1 MSEVDVLAL
10 PRPVSAL
17 IVDDVVLRP
26 FEPADIDALYA
37 YRNDRELVSQLGGF
51 SVGYSRSDL
60 ATWIERRRTVTD
72 EILWAIADVSDDRCI
87 GHVGLYRIDA
97 RVRRA
102 EIAILIGERDRQ
114 GRGIGTAV
122 TRAVVTYGFREL
134 NLHRIAL
141 QVLATND
148 RAMRFYES
156 LGFTREGSLRHH
168 QFRDGAYVDMVLM
181 SILDDEWATKFG

>member
-1 MSEVDVLAL
+1 M
-10 PRPVSAL
+10 
-17 IVDDVVLRP
+17 VLRR
-26 FEPADIDALYA
+26 FELSDIDALYR
-37 YRNDRELVSQLGGF
+37 YRNDRDLVSQLGGF
-51 SVGYSRSDL
+51 SVGYSKAELAEWIDRRRSD
-60 ATWIERRRTVTD
+60 TD
-72 EILWAIADVSDDRCI
+72 EILWSIATVSDDRCI

-134 NLHRIAL
+134 NLHRISL

-181 SILDDEWATKFG
+181 SILDDEWAAKFG